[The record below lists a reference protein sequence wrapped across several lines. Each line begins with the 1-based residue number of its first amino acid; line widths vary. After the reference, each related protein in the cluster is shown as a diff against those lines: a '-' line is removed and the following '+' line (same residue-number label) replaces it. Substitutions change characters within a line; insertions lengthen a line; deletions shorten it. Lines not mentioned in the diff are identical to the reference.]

1 MIDGRSL
8 LATLEDQTSGITF
21 QEFTSLL
28 NRANDVDRQ
37 KLAQLPGFVSSSN
50 AVTKQ
55 LDKREVLERMQN
67 AGRDWLPV
75 VTAQG
80 QLDGVVDR
88 SRLTAS
94 IILDVTNQLRAGSS
108 H

>member
-1 MIDGRSL
+1 
-8 LATLEDQTSGITF
+8 
-21 QEFTSLL
+21 
-28 NRANDVDRQ
+28 VDRQ

-55 LDKREVLERMQN
+55 LDKREVLDRMQK

>member
-1 MIDGRSL
+1 VPGRIRCSL
-8 LATLEDQTSGITF
+8 DTGLSVSDVVVGTETVEHDYRLLFAT
-21 QEFTSLL
+21 
-28 NRANDVDRQ
+28 
-37 KLAQLPGFVSSSN
+37 
-50 AVTKQ
+50 
-55 LDKREVLERMQN
+55 REVLERMQK

-94 IILDVTNQLRAGSS
+94 VILDVTNQLRAGSS
-108 H
+108 R